1 MLSEIINAHNIYN
14 ENKTYYIKYE
24 NAKDKEQYLEKYE
37 DKINSFIAA
46 GETLIKYNVPVN
58 YDIQDYIN
66 NLNDNNKTLEYY
78 RHKISN
84 SLSERSEIQNILNNL
99 DTYINSD
106 TVNREQR
113 ADKGKDNGID
123 L

>member
-58 YDIQDYIN
+58 
-66 NLNDNNKTLEYY
+66 
-78 RHKISN
+78 
-84 SLSERSEIQNILNNL
+84 
-99 DTYINSD
+99 
-106 TVNREQR
+106 
-113 ADKGKDNGID
+113 
-123 L
+123 